1 MGQTEYQQV
10 CPVKVP
16 LSYMDEATT
25 FRSFAVFASYSIHPD
40 CYFEI
45 STITEGCDEKS
56 EARHVVGPYSSAHL
70 TALADKG
77 GPAARCGSSTLS
89 SAPISKLVL
98 PSAQQHTHRYTT

>member
-1 MGQTEYQQV
+1 MGQTEYQQA
-10 CPVKVP
+10 CPSSIP
-16 LSYMDEATT
+16 LSYRVEAAY
-25 FRSFAVFASYSIHPD
+25 FRSFADFASYSIHPD
-40 CYFEI
+40 YYFEI

-56 EARHVVGPYSSAHL
+56 VARHRVGPYSSAHL

-89 SAPISKLVL
+89 SAPISTLVL